1 MQSFKSFLGEHKD
14 YIVEVKM
21 SRVLKH
27 FSQEEYPV
35 GIITAFRGDLDRKT
49 NVANNKKLASFLRS
63 KDYGFVYVDGAWIE
77 NQGKSDEKTVSEDS
91 IFCMAPAGTS
101 FDEFSKV
108 MISQA
113 KKYNQDAFL
122 AYDHEDKIVKI
133 IDKNGKVDIKL
144 KNPFKISKAA
154 AYFTRL
160 KKNGNSG
167 KFFFEGFRYPVNWIT
182 RMALKDKDQSD
193 VML

>member
-63 KDYGFVYVDGAWIE
+63 KDYGFVYVDGGWIE
-77 NQGKSDEKTVSEDS
+77 NQGTSTEKEVSEDS
-91 IFCMAPAGTS
+91 IFCMAPEGTS

-108 MISQA
+108 MTLQA

-122 AYDHEDKIVKI
+122 AYDHENKKVKI
-133 IDKNGKVDIKL
+133 IGKDGRVQDTF
-144 KNPFKISKAA
+144 NTPFKISKAA